1 MAELDHSKIC
11 QLCLKYFTLPLTF
24 IGFVYHRSQLLKTA
38 SVWVCVVDH
47 KPSPLSHLTKVAVGV
62 VEVPGN
68 QDDHHRADFNAM
80 VVVMILKVM
89 MVMVVVMVIIMMMMM
104 ILDCSD
110 VRLSRQVKWCLE
122 SRLGV
127 NCCVLTIMNKN
138 GHQYGDR
145 GDIFYDDDNGDTSC
159 SNNEYKIFMM
169 AMVPV
174 RAMIV
179 AGILIT
185 W

>member
-1 MAELDHSKIC
+1 ML
-11 QLCLKYFTLPLTF
+11 LKYLV
-24 IGFVYHRSQLLKTA
+24 INR
-38 SVWVCVVDH
+38 D
-47 KPSPLSHLTKVAVGV
+47 
-62 VEVPGN
+62 N
-68 QDDHHRADFNAM
+68 HHIADFNAM
-80 VVVMILKVM
+80 VVVMMKVVIM
-89 MVMVVVMVIIMMMMM
+89 MLIMIMMMMIM

-110 VRLSRQVKWCLE
+110 VGLSRQVKWCLE

-145 GDIFYDDDNGDTSC
+145 GDIFYDDDNVDTSC